1 MMNNAGLVKLND
13 MNSASELV
21 FIYNKAHKEI
31 LFHNLPLDSFF
42 GSVDLQTEPFFANT
56 FKDDLIKE
64 WQHCLELK
72 EYETHNF
79 SRFATIGDNIPVEFN
94 FYVVGISLDSP
105 DYKKLL
111 LFIIRR
117 ELPLKITQDYGKDYA
132 EFIDLAAHDLDAPL
146 RKISLLI
153 ERLAHKSKSE
163 PVPDID

>member
-1 MMNNAGLVKLND
+1 
-13 MNSASELV
+13 
-21 FIYNKAHKEI
+21 
-31 LFHNLPLDSFF
+31 
-42 GSVDLQTEPFFANT
+42 
-56 FKDDLIKE
+56 
-64 WQHCLELK
+64 K

-146 RKISLLI
+146 RKISLLT
-153 ERLAHKSKSE
+153 ERLAHKSKSGHIPGIE
-163 PVPDID
+163 DYIGRIQANITDMRQLVDSLTTLARINSALHEKNLCDPGDIVG